1 MKDFFA
7 IFSFSTEPR
16 IFSTLCQLSSE
27 VGSCANILG
36 QSEGESVQKMVCAIH
51 GLDSQLVDGSLRLC
65 VYRVVREYGLID
77 LRKQMATDKIR
88 LTRNQL

>member
-1 MKDFFA
+1 
-7 IFSFSTEPR
+7 
-16 IFSTLCQLSSE
+16 
-27 VGSCANILG
+27 
-36 QSEGESVQKMVCAIH
+36 MVCAIH